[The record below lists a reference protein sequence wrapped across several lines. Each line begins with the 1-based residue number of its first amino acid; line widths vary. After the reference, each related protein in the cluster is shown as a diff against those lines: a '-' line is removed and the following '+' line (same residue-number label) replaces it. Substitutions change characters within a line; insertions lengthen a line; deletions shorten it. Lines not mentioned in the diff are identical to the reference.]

1 MKQSRRIVEG
11 AQWEVDPATGRG
23 RNRNMHS
30 AMHYALSYRFRALA
44 SIVFGLSAV
53 SVRAAETM
61 PAAQQNALVQK
72 YCAVCH
78 TDAANNGGLSLERFD
93 AAQAAPSLT
102 AMLLSKLT
110 GGASLR
116 TVGEISASAGAA
128 ALVDKKMKSGA
139 MGAAGIPRPD
149 KATIDALIQA
159 LQMESTGATE
169 WAVQQTTGVSAAAPV
184 IEASILREVP
194 SAKSAGEARAYRLIA
209 TCDVARRRG
218 FLQVAWSPLPQRG
231 TLAVSVDGSGVVNYP
246 LGGVTQDMAALILPD
261 FGSDTASGLPLP
273 AETLTITDLFPGETV
288 AFPFANLPQNART
301 EFQACF
307 AGAGR

>member
-1 MKQSRRIVEG
+1 
-11 AQWEVDPATGRG
+11 
-23 RNRNMHS
+23 
-30 AMHYALSYRFRALA
+30 MHYARGYRFRAFA

-61 PAAQQNALVQK
+61 PVAQQNALVQK

-78 TDAANNGGLSLERFD
+78 TDTASNGGLSLEHFD

-128 ALVDKKMKSGA
+128 ALVDRKMKSGA

-149 KATIDALIQA
+149 KATVDSLIQA
-159 LQMESTGATE
+159 LRKESTGATE
-169 WAVQQTTGVSAAAPV
+169 WAVQHTTGASAGAPV
-184 IEASILREVP
+184 IEASVLREVP
-194 SAKSAGEARAYRLIA
+194 SAQSAGEARAYRLIA
-209 TCDVARRRG
+209 SCNVATRRG

-231 TLAVSVDGSGVVNYP
+231 TLAVSVDGSGAVNYP
-246 LGGVTQDMAALILPD
+246 LGGDMAALILPGTEID
-261 FGSDTASGLPLP
+261 TGGGSPLP

-288 AFPFANLPQNART
+288 AFPFANLPRNARN

>member
-1 MKQSRRIVEG
+1 MRY
-11 AQWEVDPATGRG
+11 ARG
-23 RNRNMHS
+23 N
-30 AMHYALSYRFRALA
+30 RFRVFA

-78 TDAANNGGLSLERFD
+78 TDAANNGGLSLEHFD

-116 TVGEISASAGAA
+116 TAGEISSNPGAA

-139 MGAAGIPRPD
+139 MGAAGIPRPE
-149 KATIDALIQA
+149 KSTIDALIQA

-169 WAVQQTTGVSAAAPV
+169 WAVQRKTGGSAGAPV
-184 IEASILREVP
+184 IEASVLREVP
-194 SAKSAGEARAYRLIA
+194 SAESADEARAYRLIA
-209 TCDVARRRG
+209 SCDVATRRG

-246 LGGVTQDMAALILPD
+246 LGGDMAALILP
-261 FGSDTASGLPLP
+261 GSENDTAGGSLLP

-288 AFPFANLPQNART
+288 VFPFANLPLNARQ